1 MIDKQI
7 IALGGG
13 GFSMEKP
20 PFLDNYI
27 LRASGKEKPRICFV
41 PTACGDADSYIVRFY
56 RRFASIGCQATDLQ
70 LFRREIGDLEDY
82 ACSQDIIYVG
92 GGNTANM
99 LAIWREHG
107 FDKALY
113 AALSSGTILTGLSAG
128 SICWFQH
135 GITDSFGLDFKPLDC
150 LGFLPGSNCPHYDG
164 EPERRPAYHQAVI
177 NGMPGGYATEDGVAL
192 HFINGELHNIVSS
205 RPEAKCYKIEVVGNK
220 VQETALLPNFLGQN

>member
-1 MIDKQI
+1 MTNKQI
-7 IALGGG
+7 IAMGGG
-13 GFSMEKP
+13 GFSMEKT
-20 PFLDNYI
+20 PFLDDYI

-70 LFRREIGDLEDY
+70 LFRRQVTDLEDY

-99 LAIWREHG
+99 LTVWRKHG
-107 FDKALY
+107 FDKALK

-128 SICWFQH
+128 SICWFQY
-135 GITDSFGLDFKPLDC
+135 GITDSFGSEFKPLDC

-164 EPERRPAYHQAVI
+164 EPERRPAYHKAVN

-192 HFINGELHNIVSS
+192 HFIDGDLHNIVSS
-205 RPEAKCYKIEVVGNK
+205 RPEAKGYKIEMLGDK
-220 VQETALLPNFLGQN
+220 VYETPLSAKFLG